1 MKYGGRDSQIE
12 GGKKGR
18 KEGRKKGRQVEVKC
32 SLERDGNQKMI

>member
-12 GGKKGR
+12 GG
-18 KEGRKKGRQVEVKC
+18 KKGRQVEVKC